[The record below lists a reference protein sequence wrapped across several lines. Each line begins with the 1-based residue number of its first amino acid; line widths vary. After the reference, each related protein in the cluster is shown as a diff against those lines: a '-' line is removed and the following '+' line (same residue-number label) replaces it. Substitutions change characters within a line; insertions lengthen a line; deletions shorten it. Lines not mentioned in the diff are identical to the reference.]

1 MIYRAVLVH
10 LIKVFSTSSEKKK
23 FMFTIQPSKGSRE
36 VALNQSDRSCLQ
48 PGQHRLWPIYN
59 VASVLCKAYTCLSN
73 VLNNDRISFRFD
85 KSDCARNYLFASSH
99 PNILNVLSE
108 TPVSAC
114 LLSQTH

>member
-10 LIKVFSTSSEKKK
+10 LIKMFSTFSEKKPHVHYTTTQGLTRSG
-23 FMFTIQPSKGSRE
+23 FE
-36 VALNQSDRSCLQ
+36 SDRSCLQ
-48 PGQHRLWPIYN
+48 PGQHRLWSIYN
-59 VASVLCKAYTCLSN
+59 VASVLCKVYTCLSN

-85 KSDCARNYLFASSH
+85 KSDCVRNYLFASCH